1 MGRKKGIK
9 GMEEEGKWDGR
20 GWRRM
25 KMRGWKVQEKEG
37 KGEEGKWMGR
47 RGKRR

>member
-1 MGRKKGIK
+1 MGGRGRSRKEREMGRKKGIK

-25 KMRGWKVQEKEG
+25 KMRGWKVQEK
-37 KGEEGKWMGR
+37 
-47 RGKRR
+47 